1 MQNAKKIQA
10 SERAKFHFFIFSQRE
25 TNQAFVR
32 LFLCFVYL
40 YLIIGHERN
49 QKTTSK

>member
-40 YLIIGHERN
+40 IIGHERD